1 MLNHPIIRRE
11 FIGTLRRRR
20 AMMAI
25 LGTAVAFVVLVV
37 LRWPSDA
44 RVDLSG
50 AQSRQVFRM
59 FGYGLM
65 ASLLLL
71 TPAFPA
77 TSMVREKRRGTL
89 ALLLNSP
96 MKPWSIYGGKLI
108 ANLGFVVLLVLMS
121 VPAAAACYGMGGVSL
136 SGELLL
142 LYGILGL
149 LVLQYTALALLV
161 STHANSTESALRIT
175 YFCVLMMSVIS
186 LGPHYFLQGTGGLI
200 AAYAD
205 WCRCVSPI
213 PAVMEVLGHAGVGSQ
228 GIISSTDVVLR
239 YAMLAAGSTGI
250 FASMTMDVLTSG
262 VQGAARVFFV
272 GVRWIV
278 FVILAILLVLP
289 IWLLSSMLAA
299 GITALLAAL
308 NIDLPEL
315 VQAIV
320 VIIRILLLIL
330 YLKCLR
336 DLFRWT
342 VLNHSLLDRSRSQG
356 LITDERSTAVRS
368 WRRMF
373 FLVDPQRRKSGTGP
387 LTNPVMVKEFRCRR
401 FGRMHWMLR
410 LAAVSA
416 VTSLILTY
424 AATMGTLDWGPET
437 IGGIMVLLQAALIVL
452 LTPSLTAGLISAE
465 IESGGWQLLQMTPL
479 SAGKILRGKLASVV
493 WPVLLILV
501 STLPGY
507 VVMVYIRPEMWLQV
521 RQVLI
526 CLAFTSLFCI
536 SLSFAV
542 SSLFRRAAMAM
553 TVSYSAL
560 GVVCG
565 GTMLVWLLR
574 DTPFGYTTVQ
584 RALEINPIAAALT
597 VIQTPGFT
605 QYTLIPGNWWFVTIA
620 SAVFAV
626 IVLVQTHRL
635 KRPS

>member
-1 MLNHPIIRRE
+1 MLNHPIVRRE
-11 FIGTLRRRR
+11 FIGTLRKRR
-20 AMMAI
+20 AVVAI
-25 LGTAVAFVVLVV
+25 VGTAVAFVALVV
-37 LRWPSDA
+37 LRWPTDA

-50 AQSRQVFRM
+50 AQSRQVFRI

-96 MKPWSIYGGKLI
+96 MKPWSIYGGKLV
-108 ANLGFVVLLVLMS
+108 ANLGFAVLLVLMS
-121 VPAAAACYGMGGVSL
+121 VPAAAACYAMGGVSL
-136 SGELLL
+136 AGELLL

-149 LVLQYTALALLV
+149 LMLQYTTLGLLI
-161 STHANSTESALRIT
+161 STCANSTESALRLT
-175 YFCVLMMSVIS
+175 YGCVLLISIIS
-186 LGPHYFLQGTGGLI
+186 LGPYYFLQGTGDWK

-205 WCRCVSPI
+205 WCRCLSPI
-213 PAVMEVLGHAGVGSQ
+213 PAIMHILGQGGVGSQ

-239 YAMLAAGSTGI
+239 YAMLAVGSTAL
-250 FASMTMDVLTSG
+250 FAILTIDLLKS
-262 VQGAARVFFV
+262 

-278 FVILAILLVLP
+278 FLIFAILLLV
-289 IWLLSSMLAA
+289 SMVAA
-299 GITALLAAL
+299 GSTALLAIKK
-308 NIDLPEL
+308 IDLPQL
-315 VQAIV
+315 VEVFAL
-320 VIIRILLLIL
+320 VIPAILLLIL
-330 YLKCLR
+330 YVKCLHS
-336 DLFRWT
+336 LFRWI
-342 VLNHSLLDRSRSQG
+342 VLNQSLLDRSRSQG
-356 LITDERSTAVRS
+356 LITDERSTLVRS
-368 WRRMF
+368 TRRMF
-373 FLVDPQRRKSGTGP
+373 FLIDPQRRKSGIGP

-416 VTSLILTY
+416 VISLVLTY
-424 AATMGTLDWGPET
+424 VASWGTLDWGPET

-493 WPVLLILV
+493 WPVLLILI

-526 CLAFTSLFCI
+526 CLAFTALFSI

-560 GVVCG
+560 GAVCG

-574 DTPFGYTTVQ
+574 DSPFGHATVQ
-584 RALEINPIAAALT
+584 RALEVNPIAAALT

-605 QYTLIPGNWWFVTIA
+605 QYALIPSNWWFVTVA
-620 SAVFAV
+620 SAIFAM

-635 KRPS
+635 KRPN